1 MLHLGQID
9 RGDDKPPYRQIAD
22 LLRRPISTGHW
33 AAGDRL
39 PSEAALVDHFGVAR
53 MTVRQAVQQLRAEGL
68 VVSEHGRGVFVRTT
82 PPVRRLA
89 SDRFLSQRHHPPGTE
104 AVPGAGKAETTST
117 VDRLTAT
124 RETPNPVVAQ
134 RLGLTPGDAVVVRS
148 WRCLAAGRPVATAVS
163 YIPATIAHTPTTEHP
178 GDPGGIYT
186 QLDEA
191 GHTVARF
198 TEEVGARMYAHS
210 RGTAHPH
217 SAPRRPGSHRAANR
231 LPPRWRRRRSPRH
244 AQSRLCLPAGV
255 RLPDPM
261 SRALH
266 HRPGPIRP

>member
-9 RGDDKPPYRQIAD
+9 RGEDKPPYRQIAD
-22 LLRRPISTGHW
+22 LLRRPISTGRW

-39 PSEAALVDHFGVAR
+39 PSEAALVEHFGVAR

-68 VVSEHGRGVFVRTT
+68 VVSEHGRGVFVRTA

-89 SDRFLSQRHHPPGTE
+89 SDRFLGQRHHPPGTE
-104 AVPGAGKAETTST
+104 AVPEPGKAETAPT

-124 RETPNPVVAQ
+124 RATANPVVAQ

-178 GDPGGIYT
+178 GGIYT

-198 TEEVGARMYAHS
+198 TEEVGARMPTPAE
-210 RGTAHPH
+210 RRTLTVPPGVPVLTVLRTAYRSDGGAVEVRDMLKVA
-217 SAPRRPGSHRAANR
+217 SAYLLEYDCPTR
-231 LPPRWRRRRSPRH
+231 
-244 AQSRLCLPAGV
+244 
-255 RLPDPM
+255 
-261 SRALH
+261 
-266 HRPGPIRP
+266 